1 MTDSL
6 KVIDKNIYSEI
17 LTALEEQTEA
27 ERGESYMTDMQ
38 SPSSVLAAAARAA
51 TNVIMAFERGY
62 RLAKS
67 V

>member
-1 MTDSL
+1 MPDNL
-6 KVIDKNIYSEI
+6 KMIDKNIYGEI

-38 SPSSVLAAAARAA
+38 PPSSVLEAAARAA

-62 RLAKS
+62 RMTKP
-67 V
+67 